1 MADEETPPTPPVA
14 APQPFTPIDKLVFDS
29 RTVFI
34 SGEVDSDLAL
44 KVNRQLLAL
53 EKADPAAPVIL
64 WIDSPGGAV
73 YSGFSIFD
81 TARFIAPR
89 IITVVAGM
97 AWSMGSVIAL
107 CAEKEDRLALPNS
120 KLLIHQP
127 LIGGAMRGSASDLE
141 IHAND
146 IVELKKKM
154 HRLYA
159 ERTGGTVE
167 RFRELMERDR
177 WIEPSEGI
185 ELGLISRVVATR
197 KDLDEVIHRGR

>member
-1 MADEETPPTPPVA
+1 MDEEKPPA
-14 APQPFTPIDKLVFDS
+14 ATAGSTTPFTPIDQYLFDT

-53 EKADPAAPVIL
+53 ERAKPDAPIVL

-73 YSGFSIFD
+73 YSGFAIYD
-81 TARFIAPR
+81 TARFIRPR

-107 CAEKEDRLALPNS
+107 CAEKEDRVALPNS

-146 IVELKKKM
+146 IVELKRKM

-159 ERTGGTVE
+159 ERTGGSVE
-167 RFRELMERDR
+167 DFRKLMERDR
-177 WIEPSEGI
+177 WIEPPEGI
-185 ELGLISRVVATR
+185 ELGLLSRIVANR
-197 KDLDEVIHRGR
+197 AELDAVIDR